1 MYSSEA
7 KKRGGLSISILE
19 LCGII
24 NSLNNLVTVL
34 KIVAAYSAL
43 PYDESL
49 GSLVSDYCYLL
60 PSLRHSD
67 RDAVLYLIRVTS
79 WRESSSAVE

>member
-1 MYSSEA
+1 MYSSKA
-7 KKRGGLSISILE
+7 KKRDGLSISILE

-34 KIVAAYSAL
+34 KIVAAYSAP